1 MANSYSR
8 TSRSLLRTWLEN
20 LAVVH
25 ERNSDWTEAALC
37 LCQVIAIL
45 IEQLAS
51 KDIEIID
58 GLTHIAKV
66 SENIAVKESIK
77 QESDWLELEE
87 SHVSVEVLEKMV
99 KEAVEKLEKG
109 GLWELAPHVLK
120 VMMGTYEREY
130 EHKKLSEQYTRMAKC
145 HEKVQEINDSGKR
158 LFDTFFR

>member
-1 MANSYSR
+1 M
-8 TSRSLLRTWLEN
+8 
-20 LAVVH
+20 VH
-25 ERNSDWTEAALC
+25 ERAHDWTEAALC

-51 KDIEIID
+51 KEIDIID
-58 GLTHIAKV
+58 GLTHIARV
-66 SENIAVKESIK
+66 SDNIAVRDSIK
-77 QESDWLELEE
+77 QESCDWLELEE

-99 KEAVEKLEKG
+99 KEAVDKLEKG

-120 VMMGTYEREY
+120 VMIGTYEREY
-130 EHKKLSEQYTRMAKC
+130 EHKKLAVQYQHMAKC